1 MISPETLATL
11 AMLRRT
17 SANVLT
23 GNRIKRPRGGR
34 PNPCA
39 LHRDPAH
46 PFIEIARINGGRP
59 NKRNQQVGGG
69 RDIPAWKLVT
79 EAVERGDLPVGIP
92 LRESQVTKAI
102 KRTGFGG
109 MEKLSL
115 SLAEKRLP
123 IRIREAG
130 GHNWIITLV

>member
-1 MISPETLATL
+1 MISPEALATL
-11 AMLRRT
+11 AMLRR
-17 SANVLT
+17 AARPAIT

-39 LHRDPAH
+39 QHREPAH
-46 PFIEIARINGGRP
+46 PFVEIARIAGGRP
-59 NKRNQQVGGG
+59 NKRKQQVGGG
-69 RDIPAWKLVT
+69 RDIPAWQLVAD
-79 EAVERGDLPVGIP
+79 AVERGDLPVGTP
-92 LRESQVTKAI
+92 VRESQVCKVI

-115 SLAEKRLP
+115 CLAENRLP

-130 GHNWIITLV
+130 GHNWIIALV